1 MPDARLSWREISVH
15 PFVKDHILDLMDI
28 PFEAN
33 DEQMRERDRQRTE
46 LRIKKQLMVTQAK
59 SKYPTRAQDITTD
72 DNTSS
77 MDSIRNH
84 ANTDL
89 ENIDTDVEDGIKERN
104 NLPLRAGIKPIDVTA
119 VAGIA
124 PLIEPVNIGDYY
136 NTITN
141 NMVVKRFE
149 DNFELIKEEAGA
161 IVDDID
167 CQNDKD
173 VINSKKIIEIQE
185 VDNVLEKVPCQNGQ
199 LTPHSIINQ
208 SKSKDLEK
216 RKLNQNLENFS
227 LRLNTN
233 KASNDNKTASDNA
246 SIIAASLGNFAD
258 PE

>member
-1 MPDARLSWREISVH
+1 MPAARLSWREISDH
-15 PFVKDHILDLMDI
+15 PFVKDHILDLI
-28 PFEAN
+28 NFPFEEN
-33 DEQMRERDRQRTE
+33 EEESQEHDRQAAEIQT
-46 LRIKKQLMVTQAK
+46 KKQRMATQAK
-59 SKYPTRAQDITTD
+59 SKYSRAQDITTD

-89 ENIDTDVEDGIKERN
+89 ENIDTDVEDGLKERN
-104 NLPLRAGIKPIDVTA
+104 VLPIRAGIKPIEVTA

-124 PLIEPVNIGDYY
+124 PLIEPINIGDYY
-136 NTITN
+136 NTIAN

-149 DNFELIKEEAGA
+149 DNFELTKEEAGA
-161 IVDDID
+161 FVGDIE

-173 VINSKKIIEIQE
+173 VTNSKKLSEIQDM
-185 VDNVLEKVPCQNGQ
+185 DNVLEKGSCLNGQ
-199 LTPHSIINQ
+199 LTPHAINNQ

-227 LRLNTN
+227 LRLSSN
-233 KASNDNKTASDNA
+233 KASYDNKTPSDNA
-246 SIIAASLGNFAD
+246 SIGTSMGNSAD